1 MDANERQ
8 EKIIL
13 YGRAYEILVGALA
26 QLPREMWDYRPAPDE
41 WTVREIAAH
50 ILDSEINSYIRARKC
65 IAEPGSAVTAYDG
78 PRWAEVFRYGEENV
92 EEAADLFRWLR
103 RRTYRLIRSLPDEAW
118 ANTIEHPENG
128 TMTLD
133 DWLDVYFSHI
143 PEHVEQ
149 MWSIYS
155 AWMKAE
161 E

>member
-8 EKIIL
+8 EKIDL

-26 QLPREMWDYRPAPDE
+26 QFPREMWDYRTAPGE

-50 ILDSEINSYIRARKC
+50 ILDAEINGYIRARKGV
-65 IAEPGSAVTAYDG
+65 AEPGSPVAAYDG
-78 PRWAEVFRYGEENV
+78 ARWAEALRYGEENV

-103 RRTYRLIRSLPDEAW
+103 RRTYRLIRSLPEEAW
-118 ANTIEHPENG
+118 ANTFEHPENG

-133 DWLDVYFSHI
+133 DWLDVYSGHI

-149 MWSIYS
+149 MWAVYS
-155 AWMKAE
+155 AWMKE
-161 E
+161 KD